1 MTENRKVVLAYSGG
15 LDTSV
20 AIRWLKDLGWDVIA
34 FTVDLGEKKDL
45 DAVQARALKTGA
57 SAAYVA
63 DGRRPFLELFVWP
76 SLQAGAVYEKEYPLA
91 TALGRPL
98 IAAMLVQVARREGA
112 TAIAHGCTGKGND
125 QVRFDVATAALAP
138 DLEVVAPVREWGMN
152 RDDEI
157 EYAQKYG
164 IEVPATAQSP
174 YSTDE
179 NMWGRSIEAG
189 VLEDP
194 WTEPPADVY
203 AWTKDPRR
211 CPDEAAYVE
220 IGFKHGVPVSIDGKV
235 KDPLEIVT
243 ALNRIGGDNGV
254 GRIDHLENRLIGIKS
269 REIYEAP
276 AAVLLLQAHQA
287 LEDITLPKEVAR
299 FKELVGQQWA
309 QMVYDGLWFSPLRD
323 ALYAFVTETQAHV
336 TGDVRLKL
344 FKGSS
349 TVVGRKSPS
358 QLYQLSLATYG
369 RGDAFDQKAAAG
381 FIKLWGLG
389 VRTAAQVQGR
399 LPERELGNLL
409 GDVKRLAP

>member
-1 MTENRKVVLAYSGG
+1 VVLAYSGG

-164 IEVPATAQSP
+164 IEVPATSQSP

-179 NMWGRSIEAG
+179 NLWGRSIEAG

-235 KDPLEIVT
+235 RDPLEMVT

-299 FKELVGQQWA
+299 FKDLVGQQWA

-323 ALYAFVTETQAHV
+323 ALYAFVSETQAHV